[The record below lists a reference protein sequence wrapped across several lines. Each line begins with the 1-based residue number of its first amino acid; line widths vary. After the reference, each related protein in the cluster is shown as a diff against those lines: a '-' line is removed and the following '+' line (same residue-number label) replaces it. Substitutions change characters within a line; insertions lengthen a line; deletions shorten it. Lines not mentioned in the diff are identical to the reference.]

1 MINPHI
7 TKLNEL
13 IADINENEIV
23 SHDNFKSLKGWC
35 EKWREE
41 ATMCSV
47 ALFMELSRLDEISDE
62 VANEVVA
69 LDFYRNR
76 YQTKD
81 GKWHEGRSK

>member
-13 IADINENEIV
+13 IADINENEIA
-23 SHDNFKSLKGWC
+23 SHDNPKSLKGWC

-47 ALFMELSRLDEISDE
+47 ALFTELSRLNEISDE

-81 GKWHEGRSK
+81 GKWHEGRIK